1 MTFARTGRDRAR
13 RGAIVFAGAGLALAS
28 AVAVAQSWPQ
38 RPLRVVVPFPAG
50 GIVDIIARALGEPMA
65 KSLGQPWVVENL
77 TGASGSIGT
86 DAVARAPGDGHTL
99 LLASPS
105 HTTNPSLVKSLPWH
119 PLRSFAPVTMV
130 GSIPNLI
137 LVHPV
142 LPVKSVRELVALAKR
157 RPGELNYASAGP
169 GSAINLA
176 AEMLRTMAGIEVV
189 HVPYRGQPEALAA
202 LVAGEVQFMPLT
214 VALAEAPVRSGRAR
228 ALAVTSSRRLKGW
241 PDLPTVAESGYPAY
255 EVSTWFAFLATA
267 GTPET
272 AVSRLNAEL
281 RSALRTPAVE
291 KRLLALGME
300 LEPGSPADLATF
312 LERDVE
318 RWARVVR
325 AAGIA
330 PL

>member
-1 MTFARTGRDRAR
+1 MTFSWIRTDPAR
-13 RGAIVFAGAGLALAS
+13 RALAVLLAIGTS
-28 AVAVAQSWPQ
+28 TWAVGGAAQAWPQ

-50 GIVDIIARALGEPMA
+50 GIVDIIARTLAEPMA

-86 DAVARAPGDGHTL
+86 DAVARAPADGHTL

-105 HTTNPSLVKSLPWH
+105 HTTNPSLVKALPWH
-119 PLRSFAPVTMV
+119 PLRSFSPVTMV
-130 GSIPNLI
+130 GSIPNMI

-176 AEMLRTMAGIEVV
+176 AEMLRTMAGIDVV

-228 ALAVTSSRRLKGW
+228 ALAVTSNRRLQAW

-267 GTPET
+267 GTPEA
-272 AVSRLNAEL
+272 AVSRLNGEL
-281 RSALRTPAVE
+281 RAALRTPAVE
-291 KRLLALGME
+291 KRLLALGMVI
-300 LEPGSPADLATF
+300 EPGTSAELATF

-318 RWARVVR
+318 RWAKVVR

-330 PL
+330 PQ

>member
-1 MTFARTGRDRAR
+1 MTIARRRRHRAR
-13 RGAIVFAGAGLALAS
+13 RTSFGLAAAGLALAAAS
-28 AVAVAQSWPQ
+28 AAAQTWPQ
-38 RPLRVVVPFPAG
+38 RPVRVVVPFPAG
-50 GIVDIIARALGEPMA
+50 GIVDIIARTLAEPMA
-65 KSLGQPWVVENL
+65 KSLAQPWVVENL

-86 DAVARAPGDGHTL
+86 DAVARAPADGHTL

-119 PLRSFAPVTMV
+119 PVRSFAPVTMV

-142 LPVKSVRELVALAKR
+142 LPVKSVRDLVALAKR

-214 VALAEAPVRSGRAR
+214 VALAEAPVRSGRVR
-228 ALAVTSSRRLKGW
+228 ALAVTSPRRLKAW
-241 PDLPTVAESGYPAY
+241 PELPTVAESGYPAY
-255 EVSTWFAFLATA
+255 EVSTWFAFLATG
-267 GTPET
+267 GTPEA
-272 AVSRLNAEL
+272 AVTRLNAEL
-281 RSALRTPAVE
+281 RAALRAPAVE

-300 LEPGSPADLATF
+300 IETGSPGELAAF

-318 RWARVVR
+318 RWAKVVR

>member
-1 MTFARTGRDRAR
+1 MTFSLNRRHSA
-13 RGAIVFAGAGLALAS
+13 RGALA
-28 AVAVAQSWPQ
+28 AVAGVGACAWALGCVAQTWPQ

-86 DAVARAPGDGHTL
+86 DAVARAPADGHTL

-105 HTTNPSLVKSLPWH
+105 HTTNLSLVKSLPWH
-119 PLRSFAPVTMV
+119 PLRSFSPVTMV

-176 AEMLRTMAGIEVV
+176 AEMLRTMAGIDVV

-228 ALAVTSSRRLKGW
+228 ALAVTSTRRLQAW

-255 EVSTWFAFLATA
+255 EVSTWFAFLAPA

-272 AVSRLNAEL
+272 MVSRLNADL
-281 RSALRTPAVE
+281 RAALRTPAVE
-291 KRLLALGME
+291 KRLLGLGMVI
-300 LEPGSPADLATF
+300 EPGTSAELAAF

-318 RWARVVR
+318 RWAKVVR

>member
-1 MTFARTGRDRAR
+1 MTFARTRRDLAR
-13 RGAIVFAGAGLALAS
+13 RGGVALAGAGLALAS
-28 AVAVAQSWPQ
+28 AVAVAQNWPQ

-86 DAVARAPGDGHTL
+86 DAVARAPADGHTL

-105 HTTNPSLVKSLPWH
+105 HTTNLSLVKSLPWH

-142 LPVKSVRELVALAKR
+142 LPVKSVGDLVALAKR

-214 VALAEAPVRSGRAR
+214 VALAEAPVRAGRAR
-228 ALAVTSSRRLKGW
+228 ALAVTSTRRLPAW
-241 PDLPTVAESGYPAY
+241 PELPTVAESGYPSY
-255 EVSTWFAFLATA
+255 EVSTWFALLAPA
-267 GTPET
+267 GTP
-272 AVSRLNAEL
+272 APVVARLNGEVRA
-281 RSALRTPAVE
+281 ALRLPLIE
-291 KRLLALGME
+291 KRLLGLGMQI
-300 LEPGSPADLATF
+300 EPGSPPDLAAF

>member
-1 MTFARTGRDRAR
+1 MTRSFAVLFPTLIGLL
-13 RGAIVFAGAGLALAS
+13 GAAGIAAA
-28 AVAVAQSWPQ
+28 AEPFPT
-38 RPLRVVVPFPAG
+38 RPVRFIVPFAPGAAN
-50 GIVDIIARALGEPMA
+50 DLIARAVGSKLAE
-65 KSLGQPWVVENL
+65 LWNQTVVVDNRP
-77 TGASGSIGT
+77 GANTVIGSEI
-86 DAVARAPGDGHTL
+86 VARAPADGHTL

-105 HTTNPSLVKSLPWH
+105 HTTNPSLVKALPWH
-119 PLRSFAPVTMV
+119 PLRSFSPVTMV
-130 GSIPNLI
+130 GSIPNMI

-176 AEMLRTMAGIEVV
+176 AEMLRTMAGIDVV

-228 ALAVTSSRRLKGW
+228 ALAVTSNRRLQAW

-267 GTPET
+267 GTPEA
-272 AVSRLNAEL
+272 AVSRLNGEL
-281 RSALRTPAVE
+281 RAALRTPAVE
-291 KRLLALGME
+291 KRLLALGMVI
-300 LEPGSPADLATF
+300 EPGTSAELATF

-318 RWARVVR
+318 RWAKVVR

-330 PL
+330 PQ

>member
-1 MTFARTGRDRAR
+1 MTFARTGRARAR
-13 RGAIVFAGAGLALAS
+13 RGAIAFAGAGLALVS
-28 AVAVAQSWPQ
+28 AVAAAQSWPQ

-65 KSLGQPWVVENL
+65 RSLGQPWVVENL

-86 DAVARAPGDGHTL
+86 DAVARAPADGHTL

-105 HTTNPSLVKSLPWH
+105 HTTNPSLVRSLPWH

-214 VALAEAPVRSGRAR
+214 VALAEAPVRSGRVR

-267 GTPET
+267 GTPEA

-281 RSALRTPAVE
+281 RSALRAPAVE